1 MNKRIIS
8 EEKNLYSS
16 KSDDTQKKHDSKYST
31 SIKKSKFPKIPSR
44 VNLLFFTIGFF
55 LCGLIFLGFNV
66 TLDERE
72 LILNEPKSVKFDH
85 RSSISKHKLAIVVPF
100 RDRFDELLLF
110 VPHISKYL
118 MAKSIDFKI
127 YIINQVD
134 RYRFNRASLINVGFL
149 VSANE
154 CDYMAMHDI
163 DLLPLNDQLDY
174 GYPLSNNPYHVSAPG
189 LHPEYNYKT
198 FIGGI
203 LIVTKDTFLKT
214 NGMSNRYWGWGKYFK
229 KENSKISSKIN
240 QKSQKSLLTWQA
252 YNREQ
257 RCVQSHNKLFYHK
270 SSFYQSL
277 DI

>member
-1 MNKRIIS
+1 MNKRNIS
-8 EEKNLYSS
+8 EEKSLYSS
-16 KSDDTQKKHDSKYST
+16 KSDDTPKKHDSKYTTT
-31 SIKKSKFPKIPSR
+31 SAKKSKFPKIPNR

-72 LILNEPKSVKFDH
+72 LVLNEPKSVKFDH
-85 RSSISKHKLAIVVPF
+85 KAQRDSISMLNKHKLAIVVPF

-174 GYPLSNNPYHVSAPG
+174 GYPLSNTPYHVSAPG
-189 LHPEYNYKT
+189 LHPEYNYNT

-203 LIVTKDTFLKT
+203 LIVTKDNFLKT
-214 NGMSNRYWGWGKYFK
+214 NGMSNRYWGWGKFRNIK
-229 KENSKISSKIN
+229 IQGLCSRPIIGNKEVFWGNLICSGN
-240 QKSQKSLLTWQA
+240 PLP
-252 YNREQ
+252 
-257 RCVQSHNKLFYHK
+257 
-270 SSFYQSL
+270 
-277 DI
+277 